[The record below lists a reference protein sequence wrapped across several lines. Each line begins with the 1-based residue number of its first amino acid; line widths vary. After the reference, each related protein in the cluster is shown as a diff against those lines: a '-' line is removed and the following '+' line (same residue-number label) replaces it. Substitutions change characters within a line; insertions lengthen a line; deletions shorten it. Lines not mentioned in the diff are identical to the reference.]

1 MTEQE
6 HPHDQHDRVVV
17 PQVIVTEFSQPNP
30 VGICTVAPRTSASRP
45 STSTR
50 RTCGRSTPWRT
61 PTRGR
66 GDSATACASST
77 RAPPIG
83 SRATTP
89 NGHDWWL
96 YCLYLLETRDRAR
109 VLAIDDAVLHNAQ
122 SDGLAMEMLDAA
134 ALLWR
139 LNLEGFD

>member
-1 MTEQE
+1 VTEQE

-17 PQVIVTEFSQPNP
+17 PQVIVTEFSQPDP
-30 VGICTVAPRTSASRP
+30 VGICAVAPRTSASRP

-50 RTCGRSTPWRT
+50 P
-61 PTRGR
+61 
-66 GDSATACASST
+66 
-77 RAPPIG
+77 PPIG

-89 NGHDWWL
+89 NGHDWWH